1 MNISAPFACTPEL
14 AGRPDKEIRVYRF
27 FEENNIPIYGVDH
40 AQAETMEICEKI
52 EGTLGAEICKN
63 LFLCNAQATSFYL
76 LLMPGKKAFKTK
88 FLSKQINSSRL
99 SFGSAENMEKYLD
112 ITPGSVSITG
122 LMNDKENA
130 VNLLID
136 KDLLNLSE
144 IGIHPSVNTSTLK
157 LSTDDLIN
165 KLIPALGRSYTVV
178 DLPDPNKEITE

>member
-1 MNISAPFACTPEL
+1 MNISAPFTCTPDLE
-14 AGRPDKEIRVYRF
+14 GRQNKEIRVYKF

-40 AQAETMEICEKI
+40 EIADTMEICEKI

-63 LFLCNAQATSFYL
+63 LFLCNAQATCFYL
-76 LLMPGKKAFKTK
+76 LLMPGKKTFKTK

-99 SFGSAENMEKYLD
+99 SFGSAENMGKYLD

-122 LMNDKENA
+122 LMNDKEKA

-136 KDLLNLSE
+136 KELLNLEE
-144 IGIHPSVNTSTLK
+144 IGIHPSINTSTLK
-157 LSTDDLIN
+157 ITTDDLIN

-178 DLPDPNKEITE
+178 DLPDPNKEIE

>member
-1 MNISAPFACTPEL
+1 MNISAPFTSAPDFT
-14 AGRPDKEIRVYRF
+14 GRLDKETRVYKF
-27 FEENNIPIYGVDH
+27 FEENSIPVYGVDH
-40 AQAETMEICEKI
+40 SPADTMEICEEI

-63 LFLCNAQATSFYL
+63 LFLCNAQATCFYL

-122 LMNDKENA
+122 LMNDKDKS

-136 KDLLNLSE
+136 KDLLSLNE
-144 IGIHPSVNTSTLK
+144 IGIHPSINTSTLK
-157 LSTDDLIN
+157 ISTDDLIN
-165 KLIPALGRSYTVV
+165 KLIPALERSYTVV
-178 DLPDPNKEITE
+178 DLPDPSKEITE